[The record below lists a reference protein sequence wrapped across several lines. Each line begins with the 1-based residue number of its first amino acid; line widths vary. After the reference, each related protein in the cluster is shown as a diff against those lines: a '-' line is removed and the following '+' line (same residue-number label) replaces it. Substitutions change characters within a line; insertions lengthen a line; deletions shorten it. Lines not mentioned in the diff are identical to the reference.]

1 MLARRRYEEA
11 CPGSGESAI
20 QSRQNAGLSDERVNG
35 LNNAGY
41 APPVIA
47 PLFQM
52 IDGHGL
58 PPFKGMPI
66 LKNAKWAAVFQTGIH

>member
-35 LNNAGY
+35 LNNAG
-41 APPVIA
+41 
-47 PLFQM
+47 
-52 IDGHGL
+52 
-58 PPFKGMPI
+58 
-66 LKNAKWAAVFQTGIH
+66 